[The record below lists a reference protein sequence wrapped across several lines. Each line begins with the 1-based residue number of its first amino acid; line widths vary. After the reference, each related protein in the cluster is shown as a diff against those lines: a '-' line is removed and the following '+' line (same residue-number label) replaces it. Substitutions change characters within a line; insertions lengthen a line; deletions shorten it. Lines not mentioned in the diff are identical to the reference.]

1 MLKNIFKILAVFIIG
16 TVGGIF
22 AEQIFWPY
30 FVERPLFYK
39 YNLEPQPI
47 YLTERKTVILQE
59 NVALQ
64 EAVEKV
70 EKAVVAVKS
79 KTLEGKVLKGSGL
92 VVTTDGLIITLA
104 ELVPQG
110 SDFYFYVDEKWP
122 SYQILKRKNN
132 LALIK
137 IDQEEGLST
146 HGFAD
151 LKKTRLGERV
161 FLVGFDFST
170 TTPQKVVN
178 QGIIKSFGENSIQ
191 TNIFEKATMAGS
203 PLFDIEGK
211 VVGLCTVDEEGQI
224 SAIPITTI
232 RHFIG
237 L

>member
-16 TVGGIF
+16 MVGGIF

-30 FVERPLFYK
+30 FIERPLFYK

-47 YLTERKTVILQE
+47 YLTERKTVILHE

-64 EAVEKV
+64 DAVEKV

-79 KTLEGKVLKGSGL
+79 KTLEGKALKGGGL

-132 LALIK
+132 LALVK
-137 IDQEEGLST
+137 VGEEKLQT
-146 HGFAD
+146 CGFAD
-151 LKKTRLGERV
+151 LKKTKLGERV

-178 QGIIKSFGENSIQ
+178 QGIIKSFRENAIQ

>member
-1 MLKNIFKILAVFIIG
+1 MLKNIFKILAFFIIG
-16 TVGGIF
+16 MVGGIF

-39 YNLEPQPI
+39 YNLEQQPI
-47 YLTERKTVILQE
+47 YVTERKTVTLRE

-64 EAVEKV
+64 DAVEKV
-70 EKAVVAVKS
+70 EKVVVAVKS
-79 KTLEGKVLKGSGL
+79 KTLEGKVLKGGGL
-92 VVTTDGLIITLA
+92 VVTADGLIITLA

-122 SYQILKRKNN
+122 SYQILRRKNN
-132 LALIK
+132 LALVK
-137 IDQEEGLST
+137 VGEEKLQT
-146 HGFAD
+146 CGFAD

-211 VVGLCTVDEEGQI
+211 VVGLCTVDEEGQV

>member
-16 TVGGIF
+16 MVGGIF

-30 FVERPLFYK
+30 FIERPLFYK

-47 YLTERKTVILQE
+47 YLTERKTVILHE

-64 EAVEKV
+64 DAVEKV

-79 KTLEGKVLKGSGL
+79 KTLEGKALKGGGL

-104 ELVPQG
+104 ELVPRG

-132 LALIK
+132 LALVK
-137 IDQEEGLST
+137 VGEEKLQT
-146 HGFAD
+146 CGFAD
-151 LKKTRLGERV
+151 LKKTKLGERV

-178 QGIIKSFGENSIQ
+178 QGIIKSFRENAIQ

>member
-1 MLKNIFKILAVFIIG
+1 MAKSLFRILTIFIIG
-16 TVGGIF
+16 MVGGIF

-47 YLTERKTVILQE
+47 YVTERKTVTLQE

-64 EAVEKV
+64 GAVEKV
-70 EKAVVAVKS
+70 EKVVVAVKT
-79 KTLEGKVLKGSGL
+79 KTAEGKVLKGGGL
-92 VVTTDGLIITLA
+92 VVTTDGLIVTLA
-104 ELVPQG
+104 ELLPPG

-137 IDQEEGLST
+137 VGQEGLST
-146 HGFAD
+146 CGFAD
-151 LKKTRLGERV
+151 LKKTKLGERV

-170 TTPQKVVN
+170 TTPQLIVN
-178 QGIIKSFGENSIQ
+178 EGIIKSFAQNSIQ
-191 TNIFEKATMAGS
+191 TNIFEKATADGS
-203 PLFDIEGK
+203 PLFNIEGK
-211 VVGLCTVDEEGQI
+211 VVGLCTVDEEGI
-224 SAIPITTI
+224 VSAIPITTI
-232 RHFIG
+232 RHFTG

>member
-1 MLKNIFKILAVFIIG
+1 MLKNIFKILVVFIVG
-16 TVGGIF
+16 MVGGIF

-30 FVERPLFYK
+30 FVEKPLFYK
-39 YNLEPQPI
+39 YNLEQQPI

-64 EAVEKV
+64 DAVEKV

-79 KTLEGKVLKGSGL
+79 KTLEGKVLKGGGL
-92 VVTTDGLIITLA
+92 VVTIDGLIITLA
-104 ELVPQG
+104 ELVPPG

-137 IDQEEGLST
+137 VGQEGLST
-146 HGFAD
+146 CGFAD
-151 LKKTRLGERV
+151 LKKTKLGERV

-191 TNIFEKATMAGS
+191 TNIFEKAMMAGS